1 MANRKNYLIYPTK
14 EMRITQSY
22 KGSYS
27 HSGNYNGKPADY
39 PIDEACSGTGRD
51 YMYCPCDSMVVKRI
65 YGVGGGGTNT
75 IWLESTEK
83 VVMPC
88 GTDYVTIMVI
98 HPMDDDL
105 SKLKVGQ
112 VFKRG
117 EKMFRE
123 GTDGNAT
130 GNHFH
135 MSVGKGKY
143 RNGWTQNTKGKWV
156 IDTASGAITPEQ
168 AFYIDKEFTKVSNK
182 ASLSFKELPDDFIK
196 GDVNGDG
203 KVTAADARKALR
215 GSAGLEKLSAEEQ
228 KAADMNGDGK
238 VTAADAREILRKSS
252 GLE

>member
-1 MANRKNYLIYPTK
+1 MDKNYLVYPTK
-14 EMRITQSY
+14 NMNITQSY

-39 PIDEACSGTGRD
+39 PIDEACSGSGRE
-51 YMYCPCDSMVVKRI
+51 YMFCPCDSMVVKRI

-88 GTDYVTIMVI
+88 GTDYVTIMII

-117 EKMFRE
+117 QQMFRE

-135 MSVGKGKY
+135 ISVGKGKY
-143 RNGWTQNTKGKWV
+143 RNGWVQNTKGNWV
-156 IDTASGAITPEQ
+156 LDTVNGTITPEA
-168 AFYIDKEFTKVSNK
+168 AFYIDKSFTNVIKT
-182 ASLSFKELPDDFIK
+182 AGLPFKNLPEQTIIK
-196 GDVNGDG
+196 GDVDGDGKITAADARLALRGSAKIEKLTVTQERCADVDGDG
-203 KVTAADARKALR
+203 KVTAH
-215 GSAGLEKLSAEEQ
+215 
-228 KAADMNGDGK
+228 
-238 VTAADAREILRKSS
+238 DAREILRTASKT
-252 GLE
+252 

>member
-1 MANRKNYLIYPTK
+1 MDKNYLIYPVK
-14 EMRITQSY
+14 NMKITQSY

-39 PIDEACSGTGRD
+39 PIDEAGSGSGRE

-112 VFKRG
+112 KFKRG
-117 EKMFRE
+117 QQMFRE

-135 MSVGKGKY
+135 ISVGKGKY
-143 RNGWTQNTKGKWV
+143 RNGWVQNTKGKWV
-156 IDTASGAITPEQ
+156 LDTVSGAITPEQ
-168 AFYIDKEFTKVSNK
+168 AFYIDKSFTKILNT
-182 ASLSFKELPDDFIK
+182 ANLSFKNLPETKLLK

-203 KVTAADARKALR
+203 KVTASDARIALR
-215 GSAGLEKLSAEEQ
+215 GSAKLEKLTANQESR
-228 KAADMNGDGK
+228 ADIDGDGK
-238 VTAADAREILRKSS
+238 VTAKDAREILRTSS
-252 GLE
+252 KT